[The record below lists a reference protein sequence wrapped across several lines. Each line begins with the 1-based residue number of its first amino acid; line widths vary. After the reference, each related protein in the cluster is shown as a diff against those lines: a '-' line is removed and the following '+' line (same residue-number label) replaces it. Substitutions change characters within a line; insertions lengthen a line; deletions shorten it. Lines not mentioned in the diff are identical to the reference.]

1 MPKREIQVAAAASAR
16 FRVPNGAWIYV
27 PLSGLARAGSVTEK
41 RPGADVAYIDI
52 NNLGGANIYVVLF
65 DAVTANTPAPNVKD
79 AANNFTN
86 PAPAGHTMNTALRV
100 DVGGSLTLDRFR
112 NIAGFSMFA
121 PAAHHADVEV
131 VLTSFSD
138 ADEAP
143 WS

>member
-1 MPKREIQVAAAASAR
+1 MPKREITVQAASAAR

-27 PLSGLARAGSVTEK
+27 PFSGLARAGSVTAEK
-41 RPGADVAYIDI
+41 PGNDIAYVDI

-65 DAVTANTPAPNVKD
+65 DAVTAATPAPNVKD
-79 AANNFTN
+79 IANNFTN
-86 PAPAGHTMNTALRV
+86 PAPAGHTMNSALRV

-112 NIAGFSMFA
+112 GIAGVSLFA

-131 VLTSFSD
+131 VLTSYSND
-138 ADEAP
+138 TVAP